1 HRVRGRFATAFRAR
15 MLWGRRGPACDE
27 LSRDLA
33 AAGVTAFGSDAL
45 AVVQRHLPAC
55 ERCREECET
64 RVQPAALF
72 AAVPLLTAPLPTK
85 TAIAGRLASQGVPMG
100 GSAAS
105 APASGSA
112 ANSGDGEP
120 PDAGAP

>member
-1 HRVRGRFATAFRAR
+1 PETAVADGEIVALVHDAVAALGERDAEVLDLQLRSQLSPAEVGEVLDLNRNAANQLCHRVRGRFATAFRAR

-55 ERCREECET
+55 ERCREE
-64 RVQPAALF
+64 
-72 AAVPLLTAPLPTK
+72 
-85 TAIAGRLASQGVPMG
+85 S
-100 GSAAS
+100 
-105 APASGSA
+105 
-112 ANSGDGEP
+112 
-120 PDAGAP
+120 